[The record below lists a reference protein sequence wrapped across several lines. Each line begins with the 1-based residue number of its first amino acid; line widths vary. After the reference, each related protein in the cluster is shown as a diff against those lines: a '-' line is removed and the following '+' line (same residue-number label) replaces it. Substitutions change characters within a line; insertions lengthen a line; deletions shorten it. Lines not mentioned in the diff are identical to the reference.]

1 MGSNPNTLVS
11 SPTPTRP
18 GTKQLPCKDRSK
30 EEGGR
35 EAAVVVVAAVAV
47 GSRHLKV
54 TLIMVNQ
61 INE

>member
-1 MGSNPNTLVS
+1 MGSNPNTLVF
-11 SPTPTRP
+11 SPTPTPP

-35 EAAVVVVAAVAV
+35 EAAVVVVAAAAAVVV

-54 TLIMVNQ
+54 TLIMVN
-61 INE
+61 